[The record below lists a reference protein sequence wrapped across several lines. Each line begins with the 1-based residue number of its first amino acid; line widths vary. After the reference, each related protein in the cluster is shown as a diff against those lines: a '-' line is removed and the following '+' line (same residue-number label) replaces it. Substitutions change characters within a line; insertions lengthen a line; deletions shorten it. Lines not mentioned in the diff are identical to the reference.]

1 MDYILTISIVINV
14 FFILYGSFIIIKRG
28 AKTYLKSLLKIE
40 SEHTNSKYGIHYDT
54 KLEFFE
60 HMPVKSDEIIFL
72 GDSLTALSNWN
83 ELFEKEKIK
92 NRGISGDKINGV
104 IHRLDEV
111 VRFKPKKIF
120 LMIGINDLG
129 AKRSIED
136 IMTDYDRLVHLI
148 LTKTSKSELYIQS
161 ILPTKNHVTRQGKDI
176 IEINRRLLELSH
188 TYHVTFINLFDAFKT
203 NKNELNMDFSY
214 DGLHLNAEGYLLWK
228 KIIVNFVE
236 D

>member
-1 MDYILTISIVINV
+1 MDYILAISIVINV
-14 FFILYGSFIIIKRG
+14 FFILYGSFIILKRG
-28 AKTYLKSLLKIE
+28 AKTYLKGLLKIE

-72 GDSLTALSNWN
+72 GDSLTAMSNWN

-111 VRFKPKKIF
+111 VRFMPKKIF

-129 AKRSIED
+129 SKRKVDEIV
-136 IMTDYDRLVHLI
+136 TDYEYLINLI

-161 ILPTKNHVTRQGKDI
+161 LLPTKNHVTRQNKDI
-176 IEINRRLLELSH
+176 LEINRRLLELSH
-188 TYHVTFINLFDAFKT
+188 KYDITFINLFDAFKT
-203 NKNELNMDFSY
+203 DKNELNMNFSY
-214 DGLHLNAEGYLLWK
+214 DGLHLNAEGYLIWK
-228 KIIVNFVE
+228 KNIVNFIE